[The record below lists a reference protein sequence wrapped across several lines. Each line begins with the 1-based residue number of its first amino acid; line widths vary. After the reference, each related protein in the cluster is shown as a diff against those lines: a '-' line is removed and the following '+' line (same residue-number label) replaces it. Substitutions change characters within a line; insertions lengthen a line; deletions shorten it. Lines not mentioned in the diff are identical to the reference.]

1 MFFSCREVPKVDTS
15 PCPYHMVIDII
26 IKKFLEKGPFI
37 DENQHSTER
46 LWNLL
51 QSVAA
56 GSHSAFSKAAG
67 VGVIAILREHHQI
80 KVRNGEIINVLRVR
94 KRKPIFIYL
103 DPITCPSPCWEQ
115 KESGP
120 KELKIIKLETQNYT
134 SIH

>member
-1 MFFSCREVPKVDTS
+1 
-15 PCPYHMVIDII
+15 MVIDII

-37 DENQHSTER
+37 DENQYSIER

-51 QSVAA
+51 RSAAA

-67 VGVIAILREHHQI
+67 VWVIAILREHHQI

-94 KRKPIFIYL
+94 KHKPIFIYL
-103 DPITCPSPCWEQ
+103 DPITCPSPCYMLYRWEQ

-120 KELKIIKLETQNYT
+120 KELKIIKLETQTYI